1 MENRTIRQ
9 DAQEVQK
16 LLTQREYKMAI
27 VQAKHTV
34 EAMVSSLLV
43 KAVLVEEDDLA
54 TNIDALYEGGW
65 ITKASRTNYTN
76 IRILA
81 TKAVKEEGITDAD
94 AERVYQILMEE
105 IRNFEEAYS
114 KGRRPAPASGSGARR
129 TPAKGNGARNST
141 RTGTRSS
148 GTQQRKPATRP
159 ASSSA
164 RTATARRRRQ
174 QETTAYYAVRI
185 LVPVLVVILLIVV
198 IKVFGPDGNQ
208 KDTNTTTTVETSQ
221 DTQVQ
226 ENVVPDDTTEQA
238 AEESGGVY
246 VITGDKVRVRSEPS
260 TDSGN
265 ILGQLAKGTQ
275 VEYVKRY
282 SNDWTVI
289 NYNGQEAYVS
299 SQFVQKQE
307 AQTTAE

>member
-16 LLTQREYKMAI
+16 LLTQKEYKMAI

-54 TNIDALYEGGW
+54 TNIDALYEAGW

-81 TKAVKEEGITDAD
+81 TKAVKEEGITDSD

-105 IRNFEEAYS
+105 IQNFEEVSS
-114 KGRRPAPASGSGARR
+114 KGRRPASASGAGARR
-129 TPAKGNGARNST
+129 TPVKSGARSST

-148 GTQQRKPATRP
+148 GTQQRRP

-164 RTATARRRRQ
+164 RTATTRRRRQ

-198 IKVFGPDGNQ
+198 IKVFGPDGSK
-208 KDTNTTTTVETSQ
+208 KDANTTTTVETSQ
-221 DTQVQ
+221 DTQIQ

-238 AEESGGVY
+238 SEESGGVY